1 LLLLLLLLLVVVVV
15 TAAVAAAAEYNKR
28 NIKVDTSLLAMRLN
42 CAVCV
47 FVHITIFIFFFT
59 TTNNKQSNNNFGV
72 YAIIEGQ
79 TENDI

>member
-28 NIKVDTSLLAMRLN
+28 NIKLDTSLLAMRLN

-47 FVHITIFIFFFT
+47 CTYNNFYIFFT